1 MIQTQIWS
9 ELSEV
14 FTDSFHDF
22 DILHSRKVKY
32 LKNRPRSQE
41 IIRNFGVTQIK
52 IHGTS
57 KCLIFKSVRLFYLV
71 QIDT

>member
-1 MIQTQIWS
+1 MQDDTFLYLFLIIFDRS

-22 DILHSRKVKY
+22 VILHSRKVKY

-41 IIRNFGVTQIK
+41 IIRYFGVTQNK
-52 IHGTS
+52 I
-57 KCLIFKSVRLFYLV
+57 
-71 QIDT
+71 